1 MKLVLVEWGDGGAGC
16 GVGGSGNREE
26 EWARNQKLRDKGWRL
41 GLGHW
46 IGN

>member
-1 MKLVLVEWGDGGAGC
+1 MKVVLVEWGDGDVGC
-16 GVGGSGNREE
+16 GVGGRGNHQE
-26 EWARNQKLRDKGWRL
+26 EWARNQRLRDKGWRL